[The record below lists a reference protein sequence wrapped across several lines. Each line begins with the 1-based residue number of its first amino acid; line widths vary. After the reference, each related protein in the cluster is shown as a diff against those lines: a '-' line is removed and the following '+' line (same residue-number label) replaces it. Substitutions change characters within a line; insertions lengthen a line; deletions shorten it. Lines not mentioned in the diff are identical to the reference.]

1 MNRKRDRERSC
12 LSPKETLRLFMRDSE
27 RERERER
34 VCSVFS

>member
-27 RERERER
+27 RERECVACFRD
-34 VCSVFS
+34 S